1 MKSIF
6 FILVFYF
13 PIFSNP
19 KNQVIQKDF
28 FGTEINWTSMQI
40 SLVVSETI
48 PRVIIDTNDP
58 DYGKSNT
65 AYNISEARNKS
76 LLQAKETI
84 KIHFARSIETIQ
96 LNENFTI
103 KQKIEDSSSFR
114 EKYNEFY
121 VQETNELKVKYIQ
134 DEVKI
139 DSRIHLVGKKGLMS
153 YLEIPFYNESFPDFQ
168 EKNKF
173 SKYTGLI
180 VDARH
185 LDFKPSLLPKIL
197 SDQGLEIY
205 SNLYVKK
212 ATALQIGL
220 VSYQRDYSIA
230 LKDKRVGYNPY
241 YILAQNSLGKN
252 KTNLSIPH
260 SEAVKILSSED
271 TKMNLKECKVIILL
285 K

>member
-1 MKSIF
+1 MK
-6 FILVFYF
+6 FILFILFLLTELY
-13 PIFSNP
+13 SNP
-19 KNQVIQKDF
+19 KNQIIQKDF

-40 SLVVSETI
+40 SLVVSERI

-58 DYGKSNT
+58 DYAKSNT
-65 AYNISEARNKS
+65 AFNISEARNKS

-96 LNENFTI
+96 FNEDFTI
-103 KQKIEDSSSFR
+103 KHKIEESNSFR
-114 EKYNEFY
+114 EKYNEFF
-121 VQETNELKVKYIQ
+121 VQESNELKVKYIQ

-139 DSRIHLVGKKGLMS
+139 DSRIHLIGKKGFMS
-153 YLEIPFYNESFPDFQ
+153 YLEIPFHNEPFPDFN

-180 VDARH
+180 LDARH

-212 ATALQIGL
+212 STALKIGI
-220 VSYQRDYSIA
+220 VSYQKDYSIA
-230 LKDKRVGYNPY
+230 LKDPRVGFNPY
-241 YILAQNSLGKN
+241 YVLAQNSLGKY

-260 SEAVKILSSED
+260 SEAIKILSNED